1 MLTVF
6 IKSMHPQKGE
16 EKAREK
22 LIKILEEE
30 FNYQVIADTVLKEGE
45 YDENVRLYQV
55 YCSKKSN
62 PRGAGRKATGK
73 TDKICDFALSNTNYT
88 ISEIADYFGC
98 SRQYI
103 SRVLKENK
111 VNEEY
116 KAKHSGFKK

>member
-22 LIKILEEE
+22 LIKILEQE
-30 FNYQVIADTVLKEGE
+30 FNYQIIADTVLKEGE

-62 PRGAGRKATGK
+62 PRGAGRKKTGK
-73 TDKICDFALSNTNYT
+73 QQSICNFALADPEYTNAQ
-88 ISEIADYFGC
+88 IAAHFDC
-98 SRQYI
+98 SRQYV
-103 SRVLKENK
+103 SRVLRENK
-111 VNEEY
+111 VR
-116 KAKHSGFKK
+116 KK

>member
-16 EKAREK
+16 EKAIEK
-22 LIKILEEE
+22 LIKFLEEE

-62 PRGAGRKATGK
+62 PRGAGRKKTGK
-73 TDKICDFALSNTNYT
+73 QQAICNCALDNPHYSITD
-88 ISEIADYFGC
+88 IADYFGC
-98 SRQYI
+98 SRQYV

-111 VNEEY
+111 VRKN
-116 KAKHSGFKK
+116 SPIGFPR

>member
-22 LIKILEEE
+22 LIKILEQE
-30 FNYQVIADTVLKEGE
+30 FNFQIIADTVLKEGE

-62 PRGAGRKATGK
+62 PRGAGRKKTGK
-73 TDKICDFALSNTNYT
+73 QQAICNCALDNPNYSN
-88 ISEIADYFGC
+88 SDIADYFGC

-111 VNEEY
+111 IARLV
-116 KAKHSGFKK
+116 